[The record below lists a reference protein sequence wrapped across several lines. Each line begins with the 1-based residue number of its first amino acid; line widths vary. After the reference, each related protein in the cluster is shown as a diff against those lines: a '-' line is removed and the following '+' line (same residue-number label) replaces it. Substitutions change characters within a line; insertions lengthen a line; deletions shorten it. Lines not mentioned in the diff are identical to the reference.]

1 MDLSNLARMMM
12 DDASENN
19 HPLDWANRL
28 CQVAERLLEVGQPFG
43 PRRFK
48 DLAVEDRWVAAYAA
62 RAYGLLPQN

>member
-28 CQVAERLLEVGQPFG
+28 CQVAERLLEVGQPF
-43 PRRFK
+43 RS
-48 DLAVEDRWVAAYAA
+48 EEHTS
-62 RAYGLLPQN
+62 